1 MDTPEDPEEEAGEYR
16 EEYLDEEDEVLF
28 NFADPL
34 QVDYDIESLNE
45 SLNPMGDST
54 DLIDEPSTS
63 QQAPVKKKVGEWFLI
78 IL

>member
-34 QVDYDIESLNE
+34 QVDYDIELLNE

-54 DLIDEPSTS
+54 DLMMSHRHLNKR
-63 QQAPVKKKVGEWFLI
+63 Q
-78 IL
+78 